1 MDKSTEGTAQRVEL
15 STNEQN
21 AASKDKA
28 GQLLTS
34 AGHTVVVTAEDNK
47 RILRKIDSRI
57 LPVLL
62 VVYCLQYLDKGSLS
76 YASVFGI
83 LDQAHLEGQEYSW

>member
-1 MDKSTEGTAQRVEL
+1 MDKAEGDNAQRVEL
-15 STNEQN
+15 ANNDQN
-21 AASKDKA
+21 ATSNDKA

-47 RILRKIDSRI
+47 RVLRKIDSRI

-83 LDQAHLEGQEYSW
+83 LDQAHLEGQEYS